1 MLLVNLRR
9 MEEQQVGVA
18 TSSGKTNSA
27 KQAAIDAPRTIEA
40 RQRSRTKEV
49 LLNARRFQ
57 KTTDLNASHD
67 FEGVMMKMNPSDVD
81 VSTD

>member
-1 MLLVNLRR
+1 

-40 RQRSRTKEV
+40 RQRSRT
-49 LLNARRFQ
+49 NARRFQ
-57 KTTDLNASHD
+57 KTTDLNASYD